1 MALDRRV
8 GRLEELLERLTGA
21 VLRLAEAQ
29 VRTEER
35 LTRLEETV
43 VRLAEAQVRTE
54 ERLTRLEEMVV
65 RLAEAQVRT
74 EERLTRL
81 EEMVVRLAEAQVH
94 TEERL
99 VRLEETVARLAEA
112 QVRTDQQVAALRGA
126 DLERRYREHAAA
138 YFQRLV
144 REPRLVSNEELA
156 RLVDAAER
164 RGAVSAAER
173 EQVLWADVVVTG
185 RLRERETE
193 TYLLVEVSTTIDV
206 GDVQRAAERAQV
218 LHRATGLPAIAVVAG
233 ERITA
238 EADRRATD
246 LAVWRV
252 LDGRAYGPDEPIPRV
267 QG

>member
-8 GRLEELLERLTGA
+8 DRLEELLERLTAA

-35 LTRLEETV
+35 LGRLEEV
-43 VRLAEAQVRTE
+43 VARLAEAQVRTE
-54 ERLTRLEEMVV
+54 ERLGRLEEVV
-65 RLAEAQVRT
+65 ARLAEAQVRT
-74 EERLTRL
+74 EERLGRL
-81 EEMVVRLAEAQVH
+81 EEV
-94 TEERL
+94 
-99 VRLEETVARLAEA
+99 VARLTEA
-112 QVRTDQQVAALRGA
+112 QARTDQQVAALRGA

-144 REPRLVSNEELA
+144 REPRLVPNEELA

-173 EQVLWADVVVTG
+173 EQVLWADVVVAG

-193 TYLLVEVSTTIDV
+193 TYLLVEVSATIDV
-206 GDVQRAAERAQV
+206 DDVQRASERARI

-238 EADRRATD
+238 EAERQAAG

-252 LDGRAYGPDEPIPRV
+252 LDGRAYRPDEASPQV